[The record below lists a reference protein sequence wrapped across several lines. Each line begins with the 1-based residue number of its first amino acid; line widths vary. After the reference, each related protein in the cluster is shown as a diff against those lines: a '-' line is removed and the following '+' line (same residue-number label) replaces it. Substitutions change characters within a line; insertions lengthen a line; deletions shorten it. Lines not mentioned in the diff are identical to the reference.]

1 MLERTVDE
9 LRRSAH
15 LAGAT
20 LVPRQI
26 TPAGVSLEGCDAF
39 LVLADANQSR
49 LLVSNSA
56 RDTALP
62 HSCLEA
68 ILALAPHRFALAVV
82 GGRTRG
88 FRNPE
93 DGSVWSQ
100 TVERVLRQTEQTLA
114 LEVSSLSLF
123 AHGGA
128 VEQLAMVLTC
138 VSVRAGKRRWLKGEQ
153 RCRG

>member
-100 TVERVLRQTEQTLA
+100 TVERVLRQTDQALA
-114 LEVSSLSLF
+114 LEVSFLWLF
-123 AHGGA
+123 AHCGA
-128 VEQLAMVLTC
+128 VEKFGNGVDC
-138 VSVRAGKRRWLKGEQ
+138 VCLCARASAGG
-153 RCRG
+153 